1 MPQTFTD
8 WCEAYARVE
17 DKRSHRAIPFRLYEC
32 QKRVA
37 WQLEA
42 KHWLWILK
50 ARRLG
55 LTWLLA
61 AYAVY
66 LMTEKENQTIVVLNQ
81 TREYA
86 QDFLERMRLIL
97 DHLPDDKRPER
108 KVDNKAQLT
117 FKNGGSVRSVACTR
131 RAIRSLSAD
140 LVIFD
145 EAAYMD
151 LLKDARKAA
160 QPAVELGDGQV
171 VAISTSGGPGGE
183 FHDVWHQAASGK
195 NRYRSVFLSWKELPQ
210 RDDGWYAREARE
222 NEADPLYMKREYP
235 ASAEEAFESAEGR
248 VFPLF
253 VRGDKFIH
261 ERTINSRWQKY
272 RAIDFG
278 GVDPFVCLWGA
289 VIPGDGPSL
298 TVDPACDNL
307 IRELLG
313 YSYDVSGSPADKN
326 NHACDALR
334 YMISSPPIT
343 GHLHIYREL
352 FIPNSAAKGW
362 TLTELAAEIDRLSGD
377 EEFKNTY
384 ADAARPDLIAT
395 LKKRQMKI
403 EKYRS
408 LSGNLIGEII
418 QGIVYVN
425 ELVVGTAKNVPP
437 GPAPVRTT
445 TGLPDHIRKKGIW

>member
-171 VAISTSGGPGGE
+171 VAI
-183 FHDVWHQAASGK
+183 
-195 NRYRSVFLSWKELPQ
+195 
-210 RDDGWYAREARE
+210 
-222 NEADPLYMKREYP
+222 
-235 ASAEEAFESAEGR
+235 
-248 VFPLF
+248 
-253 VRGDKFIH
+253 
-261 ERTINSRWQKY
+261 
-272 RAIDFG
+272 
-278 GVDPFVCLWGA
+278 
-289 VIPGDGPSL
+289 
-298 TVDPACDNL
+298 
-307 IRELLG
+307 
-313 YSYDVSGSPADKN
+313 
-326 NHACDALR
+326 
-334 YMISSPPIT
+334 
-343 GHLHIYREL
+343 
-352 FIPNSAAKGW
+352 
-362 TLTELAAEIDRLSGD
+362 
-377 EEFKNTY
+377 
-384 ADAARPDLIAT
+384 
-395 LKKRQMKI
+395 
-403 EKYRS
+403 
-408 LSGNLIGEII
+408 
-418 QGIVYVN
+418 
-425 ELVVGTAKNVPP
+425 
-437 GPAPVRTT
+437 
-445 TGLPDHIRKKGIW
+445 